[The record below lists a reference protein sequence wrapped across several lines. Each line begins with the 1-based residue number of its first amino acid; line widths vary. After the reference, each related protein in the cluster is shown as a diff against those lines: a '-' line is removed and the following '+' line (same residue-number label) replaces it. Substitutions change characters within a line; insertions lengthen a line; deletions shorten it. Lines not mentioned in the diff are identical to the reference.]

1 MPDGNAKPSGKV
13 MWSRSQYAPRTCHG
27 TLVVSCWL
35 LVVGWGGADRTS
47 RGRLAIR
54 TGGGWLVGEDASSG
68 TLFVKSPAMMAT
80 SFVESPLMESGGV
93 FVEAGG
99 FEPP

>member
-1 MPDGNAKPSGKV
+1 M
-13 MWSRSQYAPRTCHG
+13 
-27 TLVVSCWL
+27 
-35 LVVGWGGADRTS
+35 TS
-47 RGRLAIR
+47 RGPSFAKATDGRRLDIR
-54 TGGGWLVGEDASSG
+54 TGGGWLVGEEASSG
-68 TLFVKSPAMMAT
+68 TLFVGSPSMKTT